1 MFSKVKYIM
10 TDNLK
15 IIVSYIYFNI
25 MCSVIKICMTVIICY
40 YFTSFPQPVNFWL
53 ATLNKE
59 QEEK

>member
-1 MFSKVKYIM
+1 M